1 MIQTVTKSNFV
12 PVMRRVIKV
21 ILKKRVVWGG
31 FVFFTLFMITL
42 VSFEIQYVVAS

>member
-21 ILKKRVVWGG
+21 ILKKSVVWGG
-31 FVFFTLFMITL
+31 GVRFFYTVYDHSSHF
-42 VSFEIQYVVAS
+42 